1 MIMKAKTQNRLYM
14 SYLVALAL
22 TWVLWAASLV
32 TFTLLKMEVLGIVIC
47 ALSIASAVTAGV
59 SYYLVVRDEPRKEK
73 PDPVKDFVKDYALHE
88 GRKSYED
95 ARRLS
100 EEIEENR

>member
-1 MIMKAKTQNRLYM
+1 MKAKTQNRLYM
-14 SYLVALAL
+14 TYLVALAL
-22 TWVLWAASLV
+22 TWVLWVASLV
-32 TFTLLKMEVLGIVIC
+32 TFTLLKMEVLGIVIGGF
-47 ALSIASAVTAGV
+47 SVASAITGLVL
-59 SYYLVVRDEPRKEK
+59 YYLVVRDEPRKEK